1 MYIILTEMDSGNIM
15 LVLCGL
21 FITMGCCIG
30 CCVSGHK
37 PLDIFKEIFISIK
50 EHFYPFNFSEYPV
63 AVEYESIP

>member
-21 FITMGCCIG
+21 CITLGCCIG

-37 PLDIFKEIFISIK
+37 PLDIFKEIFILLATCVTILVVYLI
-50 EHFYPFNFSEYPV
+50 E
-63 AVEYESIP
+63 

>member
-21 FITMGCCIG
+21 FTTMGCCIG

-37 PLDIFKEIFISIK
+37 PLDIFKEIFISIE